1 MRMKNRE
8 RGFSLIEMIAA
19 ISVFTIISLMM
30 VSMVDGVT
38 GAVSASNKTLDVDSE
53 ARLIF
58 GLIQRDLDQIVS
70 SGAADLQTIK
80 NTGNDTF
87 YFFTESPAFNDFNQ
101 QDTGKYSV
109 VGYRTSTK
117 KNDPLSLQLERFG
130 VGLAWNTTTSGS
142 PSASIPAND
151 QMVFVSY
158 NQGNGQIL
166 PDGVIDTR
174 WSTLIAPSTIAED
187 DPFFSV
193 VGPQLIRFEQCFLL
207 KDGSYSNYPVINPTI
222 TLPSSPNTQTVSSAD
237 PTQSTGLPGDRW
249 FNQSTGRAFACT
261 AVNLGTGNR
270 TWLNHGLNDVTA
282 IVFTIV
288 LMDERSRLIA
298 GDTTLL
304 VSQFPDPT
312 DAELQANPPTLPQQ
326 SWTSVINNPTFS
338 STSGI
343 PLEAAQNLKVYQRFL
358 YLD

>member
-1 MRMKNRE
+1 MKNRE

-38 GAVSASNKTLDVDSE
+38 GAVRASNKTLDMDSE

-80 NTGNDTF
+80 KPDNDIF

-130 VGLAWNTTTSGS
+130 IGLAWDSNASNGANSNTG
-142 PSASIPAND
+142 PD
-151 QMVFVSY
+151 QMVFTSY
-158 NQGNGQIL
+158 NPTDGTVRPEVQIRPEGQLDSQSRWNAIIN
-166 PDGVIDTR
+166 DG
-174 WSTLIAPSTIAED
+174 IAAED
-187 DPFFSV
+187 SPFFSV
-193 VGPQLIRFEQCFLL
+193 IGPQLIRFEYCFLL
-207 KDGSYSNYPVINPTI
+207 KDGSYSNFPVIGPDPNNPPT
-222 TLPSSPNTQTVSSAD
+222 TNGND
-237 PTQSTGLPGDRW
+237 PDNGTSGNVGDRL
-249 FNQSTGRAFACT
+249 FNLDTGRAFACT

-270 TWLNHGLNDVTA
+270 TWLHHGLNDVAA

-298 GDTTLL
+298 GDTNLL
-304 VSQFPDPT
+304 VSRFLDLDNT
-312 DAELQANPPTLPQQ
+312 ELQASLPLETW
-326 SWTSVINNPTFS
+326 SDEINDPNFATIA
-338 STSGI
+338 GI